1 MTAVP
6 RVRGNL
12 LPRHTAGSEVAMIFL
27 TKLDGKVFM
36 LNEELIETVSQ
47 TPDTVIVL
55 ENGHS
60 YIVRESMEELQYKIY
75 ENTRLQRRARL
86 RAYRKNEP
94 LT

>member
-1 MTAVP
+1 
-6 RVRGNL
+6 
-12 LPRHTAGSEVAMIFL
+12 MIFL
-27 TKLDGKVFM
+27 TKLDGKTFM
-36 LNEELIETVSQ
+36 LNETLIETVSE

-60 YIVRESMEELQYKIY
+60 YIVRESMAELQSKIY

-86 RAYRKNEP
+86 KWRESEEP